1 MKDLVQNNYIDVV
14 KGDAESYLK
23 LEAFSDRL
31 IAFKHHSVQII
42 NVSSP
47 SDSGWFLE
55 EDIKNNGVSHPAA
68 VFRASKGILWAN
80 EDGLFIYT
88 GSGIVNLIDRKIRD
102 SDWSSFITDYSIVGY
117 DSHSDSALVI
127 RDCENSGATQGDAYL
142 YDFRNRAWSFHP
154 DLLTASAGKYT
165 NFITDYN
172 GDLVIGRKS
181 STDIITEKFSYDT
194 LGDHPAN
201 TVLLA
206 TKDID
211 FGYPSLKKKIYSN

>member
-1 MKDLVQNNYIDVV
+1 M
-14 KGDAESYLK
+14 
-23 LEAFSDRL
+23 
-31 IAFKHHSVQII
+31 
-42 NVSSP
+42 
-47 SDSGWFLE
+47 
-55 EDIKNNGVSHPAA
+55 
-68 VFRASKGILWAN
+68 
-80 EDGLFIYT
+80 
-88 GSGIVNLIDRKIRD
+88 
-102 SDWSSFITDYSIVGY
+102 
-117 DSHSDSALVI
+117 I

-181 STDIITEKFSYDT
+181 STNIITEKFSYDT

-211 FGYPSLKKKIYSN
+211 FGYPSLKKKIYSITVTYKSQAAQTDPIRYTTNSSESASPTSITGNFVATGDVWKILTCNLSTPITCQSIAILIINPTNSSGSSPGIQINDITLEYRILSHATVASTT